1 MKILLGVTG
10 GIAVYK
16 AAELTR
22 ELQRRGTQVQV
33 CMTASAER
41 FITPLTFA
49 SLSGQ
54 QVLTSLWTPTTPE
67 ATSADP
73 ADFDIEHIRIA
84 QQIDALVIAPATA
97 NCIAKLAHGLAD
109 NLLSTIALATQA
121 PIVLAPAMNVNM
133 WHHPATQ
140 ANLALLR
147 ARGVHIVPPASG
159 HLACGMTGDGRLAD
173 PTTIADA
180 VFTATNPPCDL
191 LGQTILITA
200 GGTREPIDAVRYLGN
215 RSSGR
220 MGLAVAEAAHA
231 RGAEVI
237 LITAAPA
244 PANQPPWQQLQVTT
258 AAEMQAA
265 VLAHLPRATAVFMA
279 AAVADYRVLNPAP
292 HKLKK
297 QPKLTL
303 DLVPNEDIL
312 RHIVHRRRPET
323 IVIGFAAETGN
334 LLEEGRRKLHEKA
347 VDAIFAN
354 DVSSPDSGFE
364 VDRNAGT
371 LITPTAE
378 LPLPPS
384 TKRELADRLLDHL
397 ETLRATH
404 LTYRVTWSPEDGEY
418 LGLCS
423 EFPSLSWLAAT
434 PADALSGIRQ
444 TVLQSVADIQNR

>member
-10 GIAVYK
+10 GIAAYK

-22 ELQRRGTQVQV
+22 ELQRRGAQVQV

-67 ATSADP
+67 TSSDP
-73 ADFDIEHIRIA
+73 ATFDIEHIRIA

-109 NLLSTIALATQA
+109 DLLSTIALATRA
-121 PIVLAPAMNVNM
+121 PLVLAPAMNVNM

-147 ARGVHIVPPASG
+147 ARGAHIVAPESG

-180 VFTATNPPCDL
+180 IFAATNPPRDL
-191 LGQTILITA
+191 TNQTILITA

-220 MGLAVAEAAHA
+220 MGLALAEAAHA

-244 PANQPPWQQLQVTT
+244 ITPAPWQQIHVTT

-265 VLAHLPRATAVFMA
+265 VLTHLPRATAVFMA
-279 AAVADYRVLNPAP
+279 AAVADYRVLYPAP

-297 QPKLTL
+297 QPTLTL

-312 RHIVHRRRPET
+312 RQIAHQRRPET
-323 IVIGFAAETGN
+323 LVIGFAAETGN
-334 LLEEGRRKLHEKA
+334 LLEEGRRKLHEKR

-354 DVSSPDSGFE
+354 DVSSPTSGFE

-371 LITPTAE
+371 LLTPTAE
-378 LPLPPS
+378 FPLPPS

-397 ETLRATH
+397 QNLRATH
-404 LTYRVTWSPEDGEY
+404 LTH
-418 LGLCS
+418 
-423 EFPSLSWLAAT
+423 A
-434 PADALSGIRQ
+434 
-444 TVLQSVADIQNR
+444 

>member
-1 MKILLGVTG
+1 MNILLGVTG
-10 GIAVYK
+10 GIAAYK

-22 ELQRRGTQVQV
+22 ELQRRGAHVQV

-49 SLSGQ
+49 SLSSQ

-67 ATSADP
+67 TSGDP
-73 ADFDIEHIRIA
+73 AAFDIEHIRIA

-97 NCIAKLAHGLAD
+97 NIIARLAHGLAD
-109 NLLSTIALATQA
+109 DLLSTIALATRA
-121 PIVLAPAMNVNM
+121 PITVAPAMNVNM

-140 ANLALLR
+140 TNLALLR
-147 ARGVHIVPPASG
+147 ARGVHIVAPESG
-159 HLACGMTGDGRLAD
+159 HLACGMTGDGRLAE

-180 VFTATNPPCDL
+180 VFTQQNRDL
-191 LGQTILITA
+191 TGQTILITA
-200 GGTREPIDAVRYLGN
+200 GGTREPIDAVRFLGN

-220 MGLAVAEAAHA
+220 MGLALAEAAQA

-237 LITAAPA
+237 LITAAPK
-244 PANQPPWQQLQVTT
+244 PATQPPWLQIQVTT

-297 QPKLTL
+297 QPSLTL
-303 DLVPNEDIL
+303 KLVPNEDIL
-312 RHIVHRRRPET
+312 RHIVHHRRPET
-323 IVIGFAAETGN
+323 LVIGFAAETDR
-334 LLEEGRRKLHEKA
+334 LLEEGRRKLHEKGI
-347 VDAIFAN
+347 DAILVN

-371 LITPTAE
+371 LLTHTAAFT
-378 LPLPPS
+378 LPPTS
-384 TKRELADRLLDHL
+384 KRQMA
-397 ETLRATH
+397 ETLLTH
-404 LTYRVTWSPEDGEY
+404 L
-418 LGLCS
+418 
-423 EFPSLSWLAAT
+423 AT
-434 PADALSGIRQ
+434 IRSSVPA
-444 TVLQSVADIQNR
+444 

>member
-10 GIAVYK
+10 GIAAYK

-22 ELQRRGTQVQV
+22 EFQRRGAQVQV

-54 QVLTSLWTPTTPE
+54 QVLTSLWTPTTAE
-67 ATSADP
+67 TTSAAP
-73 ADFDIEHIRIA
+73 TAFDIEHIRIA
-84 QQIDALVIAPATA
+84 QGIDALVIAPATA

-109 NLLSTIALATQA
+109 DLLSTIALATRA
-121 PIVLAPAMNVNM
+121 PILLAPAMNVDM

-140 ANLALLR
+140 ANLETLR
-147 ARGVHIVPPASG
+147 ARGVHLVPPESG

-173 PTTIADA
+173 PSTIADA
-180 VFTATNPPCDL
+180 VDTFFLRSRDL
-191 LGQTILITA
+191 AGQTILITA

-220 MGLAVAEAAHA
+220 MGVALAEAAHA

-237 LITAAPA
+237 LITAAPK
-244 PANQPPWQQLQVTT
+244 PATQPPWQQIQVNT

-265 VLAHLPRATAVFMA
+265 VLTHLHRATAVFMA

-297 QPKLTL
+297 QPSLTL
-303 DLVPNEDIL
+303 ELVPNEDIL
-312 RHIVHRRRPET
+312 GHIVRQRRPET
-323 IVIGFAAETGN
+323 LVIGFAAETDR
-334 LLEEGRRKLHEKA
+334 LLEEARRKLREKGI
-347 VDAIFAN
+347 DAILVN

-371 LITPTAE
+371 LLTHDAAFT
-378 LPLPPS
+378 LPPTS
-384 TKRELADRLLDHL
+384 KRQMA
-397 ETLRATH
+397 ETLLNHLAT
-404 LTYRVTWSPEDGEY
+404 LR
-418 LGLCS
+418 
-423 EFPSLSWLAAT
+423 
-434 PADALSGIRQ
+434 I
-444 TVLQSVADIQNR
+444 SVHA